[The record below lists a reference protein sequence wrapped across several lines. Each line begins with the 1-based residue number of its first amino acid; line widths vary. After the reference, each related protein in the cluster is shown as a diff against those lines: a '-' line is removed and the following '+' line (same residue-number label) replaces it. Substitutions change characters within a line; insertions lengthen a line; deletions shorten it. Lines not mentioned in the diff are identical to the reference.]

1 MANKSISV
9 IGAGSWGTALSI
21 HLAKC
26 GYKVN
31 LWVYEKSLCKQI
43 EETKENTI
51 FLPGFTLSKLI
62 YPTNSL
68 EEAIGKNDI
77 ILIVVPTNFIRNIV
91 SMMAP
96 FLIPNSVIINAGK
109 GIEIDSLSLI
119 SDILKQTLPSKYKFA
134 TLSGPTFATEVARGD
149 PSAIVAASVESEVS
163 DLVKSI
169 FSNSSLRVFTSKDPI
184 GVQIGGA
191 LKNVMAITTGIS
203 DGLQLGHNA
212 RAAII
217 TRGLVEITRIGT
229 ALGAKAETFSGLSGL
244 GDLVLT
250 CTGEHSRNRK
260 FGIRVGQGEIPH
272 EVTNHMKV
280 AVEGLLTL
288 KSAHTLKTKLNIK
301 ASIID
306 ETYKIIY
313 EAKSPQQALKDL
325 MKVKTTS
332 EFIGIKGI

>member
-21 HLAKC
+21 HLATC

-31 LWVYEKSLCKQI
+31 LWVYEKNLCKQI
-43 EETKENTI
+43 KETNENLT
-51 FLPGFTLSKLI
+51 FLPGFSLSKLI

-68 EEAIGKNDI
+68 KEAIGENDI

-91 SMMAP
+91 SMIAP
-96 FLIPNSVIINAGK
+96 FLISSSVIINAGK
-109 GIEIDSLSLI
+109 GIEIDSLCLI
-119 SDILKQTLPSKYKFA
+119 SEIFKQTLPSTYKFA
-134 TLSGPTFATEVARGD
+134 TLSGPTFATEVASGD
-149 PSAIVAASVESEVS
+149 PSAIVAASEESEVS

-169 FSNSSLRVFTSKDPI
+169 FLNSSLRVFTSNDPI

-203 DGLQLGHNA
+203 DGLQFGHNA

-229 ALGAKAETFSGLSGL
+229 ALGAKPETFSGLSGL

-301 ASIID
+301 AAIID